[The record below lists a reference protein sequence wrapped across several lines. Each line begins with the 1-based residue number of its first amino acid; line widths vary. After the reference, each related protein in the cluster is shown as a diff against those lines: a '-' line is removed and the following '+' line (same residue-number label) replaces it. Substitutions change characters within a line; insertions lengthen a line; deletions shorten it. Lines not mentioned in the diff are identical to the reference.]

1 MEAGQGVP
9 ELIAGQV
16 ADHAMEVAQDIAGF
30 EGVLWNGLFAP
41 AGTPRAIIAKLQAEA
56 HVAVHRPE
64 LRERLTGLGIDPV
77 ANTPEQFIE
86 LLRAESARFAT
97 VVKAAKIKAE

>member
-1 MEAGQGVP
+1 M
-9 ELIAGQV
+9 
-16 ADHAMEVAQDIAGF
+16 
-30 EGVLWNGLFAP
+30 
-41 AGTPRAIIAKLQAEA
+41 
-56 HVAVHRPE
+56 HRPE